1 MKETF
6 RCWAEIDRNAL
17 RHNAKVVRDRI
28 GSAEMLAVVKANAYG
43 HGLIGVAQTLAN
55 DAQLFGVANLQEA
68 LALREVVPHPVVI
81 LGPATPEERS
91 TIAECGFIP
100 TISSLEEAQ
109 AFSQLGKAAINFK
122 IDTGM
127 GRMGVV
133 ESEASEVFKR
143 VVALPNIAI
152 HSISTHLPVSSEDAE
167 YTRGQLVR
175 FQNILQQ
182 IRAEVPGPY
191 KAHVLQSAG
200 TLAFN
205 PSEFDIV
212 RAGIV
217 LYGISPLPEF
227 QKLLQPA
234 MTWKTRIALVRDM
247 PKGSSISYGRTFIA
261 PQKMRI
267 ATLSAG
273 YADGYPWHLS
283 NRDATVLVRGQRC
296 AIIGRV
302 TMDLMMIDVS
312 KVEAVQVGDDV
323 VLMGRDGSEEVTC
336 AELAEKAGTIPWEIV
351 TRIGTRVRR
360 VYVLSPMF
368 QIIFN
373 ELSAAEISALPKRLQ
388 LELLAEFQI
397 LPEDLEHV
405 DSERFGVIERDGKKL
420 YRYRAKDYRIYFAK
434 TDEGIKVHRVLH
446 KNTFRDF
453 LFRSKL
459 PVSEDA
465 QLGETREF
473 WKLIEQGEKTRK
485 A

>member
-43 HGLIGVAQTLAN
+43 HGLIGVAQTLAD

-91 TIAECGFIP
+91 TIAERGFIP

-109 AFSQLGKAAINFK
+109 AFSQLRSAAINFK
-122 IDTGM
+122 IDTRM

-205 PSEFDIV
+205 ASEFDIV

-217 LYGISPLPEF
+217 LYGVSPLPEF
-227 QKLLQPA
+227 QKLLKPA

-267 ATLSAG
+267 ATLAAG

-296 AIIGRV
+296 AVIGRV

-312 KVEAVQVGDDV
+312 NVEGVRAGDDV
-323 VLMGRDGSEEVTC
+323 VLMGRDGSEEVSC
-336 AELAEKAGTIPWEIV
+336 AELAQKAGTIPWEIV

-360 VYVLSPMF
+360 VYV
-368 QIIFN
+368 
-373 ELSAAEISALPKRLQ
+373 
-388 LELLAEFQI
+388 
-397 LPEDLEHV
+397 
-405 DSERFGVIERDGKKL
+405 
-420 YRYRAKDYRIYFAK
+420 
-434 TDEGIKVHRVLH
+434 
-446 KNTFRDF
+446 
-453 LFRSKL
+453 
-459 PVSEDA
+459 
-465 QLGETREF
+465 
-473 WKLIEQGEKTRK
+473 
-485 A
+485 